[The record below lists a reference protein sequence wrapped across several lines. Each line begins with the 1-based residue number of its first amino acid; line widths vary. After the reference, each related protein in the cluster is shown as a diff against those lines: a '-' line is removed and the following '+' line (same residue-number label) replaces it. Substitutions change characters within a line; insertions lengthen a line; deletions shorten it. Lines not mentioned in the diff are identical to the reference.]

1 VGLPQVDYF
10 HEAVMGYAL
19 TCHILSAHPSISRH
33 AMPVFLTLL
42 AMLQRQGVLT
52 SNIWQEILRANSQL
66 PVNNWG
72 QFNRISR
79 HPAASQAMFGI
90 SFSPPRTL
98 TELWEVR
105 TQWTSDEAMG
115 FLMTLQPSLHSIN
128 RLMAF
133 ADVHMRSRVAGS
145 LIGSVAIPNL
155 LGDHMFLAPYV
166 NAAPIQGEFAEPRPN
181 TLASEP
187 LAASDTAAPVQMDV
201 DDEQTQDDMTPHPS
215 MSSDARS

>member
-1 VGLPQVDYF
+1 MQAILSLHTASASHSPLPHRAGLLQVDYF
-10 HEAVMGYAL
+10 CEAVMGYAL
-19 TCHILSAHPSISRH
+19 MCRILSAHPSISRH
-33 AMPVFLTLL
+33 AMPAFLTLL
-42 AMLQRQGVLT
+42 ATLQRQGVLT

-72 QFNRISR
+72 QFNHISC

-98 TELWEVR
+98 TEPWEVR

-128 RLMAF
+128 WLMAF

-145 LIGSVAIPNL
+145 PHRVAEVL
-155 LGDHMFLAPYV
+155 YHSCFL
-166 NAAPIQGEFAEPRPN
+166 
-181 TLASEP
+181 
-187 LAASDTAAPVQMDV
+187 V
-201 DDEQTQDDMTPHPS
+201 DYC
-215 MSSDARS
+215 